1 MPHVTLTAKEQQTVD
16 APPELLVNGRLNL
29 YSQVTKKNYFQT
41 RLTPDGLK
49 IQAGNHIGVIPLN
62 DDVTL
67 RVTPRVPLANLARLL
82 STINHTGTV
91 LPGLMRTY
99 DTEQGM
105 YPSLVALY
113 ATSLRT
119 LLEAVSQNG
128 LLRRY
133 YQRDEDYTA
142 PRGRINVTR
151 TWQTAAPRE
160 SPHVSTS
167 YFERTLDTPENQ
179 ALLAAVLWLHRYA
192 KRNVTALSPTE
203 NRLIQRDLNR
213 SQLLLRGVTHNQ
225 QYRFITD
232 PVVTGGQALPA
243 LRQDYRPLLD
253 LALTI
258 LSQKAVI
265 IDRAGQRLQ
274 LDTLLI
280 NMDDVFEDYTREVL
294 RRTAKH
300 ENWPERVL
308 DGNLGA
314 PAGARSFVF
323 TQENDDEVTTK
334 PDVVLQRPATDPR
347 RRHPLVIDAK
357 YRPVDKRIDRRDLE
371 QVALYGLTYN
381 APHVVVLQPHSGK
394 HSRGLRTAGT
404 VQGITAH
411 VYAIDLSGDLDLEEA
426 AFANTMRGLCQSV
439 S

>member
-16 APPELLVNGRLNL
+16 APPELLANGRLNL

-41 RLTPDGLK
+41 RLTSDGLK

-128 LLRRY
+128 LIRRY
-133 YQRDEDYTA
+133 VQRDEDYTA

-151 TWQTAAPRE
+151 TLQTAAPRR

-179 ALLAAVLWLHRYA
+179 TLLAAVLWLHRYA
-192 KRNVTALSPTE
+192 RRNAAALSAAET
-203 NRLIQRDLNR
+203 RQVQRDLNR
-213 SQLLLRGVTHNQ
+213 SQLLLRGVTHDQ
-225 QYRFITD
+225 QHRFIKD
-232 PVVTGGQALPA
+232 PVVTGGQALPV

-258 LSQKAVI
+258 LNQKAVV
-265 IDRAGQRLQ
+265 IDRAGHRLQ
-274 LDTLLI
+274 LETLLI
-280 NMDDVFEDYTREVL
+280 NMDDLFEDYTREVL

-300 ENWPERVL
+300 ENWAERVL
-308 DGNLGA
+308 DGNLGS
-314 PAGARSFVF
+314 PDGARSLVF
-323 TQENDDEVTTK
+323 TGDEDDEVITR
-334 PDVVLQRPATDPR
+334 PDVVLQRDPTAP
-347 RRHPLVIDAK
+347 RRHPVVIDAK
-357 YRPVDKRIDRRDLE
+357 YRPVDKRIERRDLE

-394 HSRGLRTAGT
+394 HARGLRTSGT

-411 VYAIDLSGDLDLEEA
+411 VYAIDLSGNLEAEEA
-426 AFANTMRGLCQSV
+426 ALANAMRGLCKAV
-439 S
+439 R